1 MSTLF
6 FNKQKCNLC
15 GQCVEA
21 CPFKALEAGNEGIEV
36 NAACKMCRICIKK
49 CPLGAISLLDDARV
63 KVDATKWKGIL
74 VYVEHD
80 DSGIHPVVL
89 ELLGEARKLA
99 SKVSHPVYA
108 LVIGDENSRKYT
120 QTLIEHGADKV
131 FVYEHDQL
139 KGFRADCQTN
149 VFEDCISRVM
159 PSVVL
164 VGATSL
170 GRSLAPR
177 ISTRFRTGL
186 TADCTELQIKENTDL
201 VQIRPAFGGNI
212 MAQIITPNARPQFA
226 TVRYKVMDRAEADCR
241 HEGEE
246 VICEV
251 TPAMLASKIKI
262 LKTSVTEKHPGIE
275 EAEVLVVGGRGL
287 KSKDDLNMLS
297 ELAELL
303 GGQLAVT
310 RPLIE
315 NGWGSHKQ
323 QIGLSGRTVKPKL
336 IMTFGVSGT
345 VQFVAGMKS
354 SECII
359 AVNTDKDAPI
369 FNVANYCIE
378 GDLYDVLPV
387 LINKLKEGAGILEGC
402 GLQLD
407 GVQQGGGLA

>member
-15 GQCVEA
+15 GKCVEA
-21 CPFKALEAGNEGIEV
+21 CPFKALEEKAGAIEI

-49 CPLGAISLLDDARV
+49 CPEGAISLLDDART
-63 KVDATKWKGIL
+63 KVDAAKWKGIL

-80 DSGIHPVVL
+80 EAGLHPVVL

-99 SKVSHPVYA
+99 DTVGHPVYA
-108 LVIGDENSRKYT
+108 LLTGEEGVRKYS
-120 QTLIEHGADKV
+120 QTLIEHGADRV
-131 FVYEHDQL
+131 FVYEHEEL
-139 KGFRADCQTN
+139 KGFRADCQAN
-149 VFEDCISRVM
+149 VFEDCINKVK

-186 TADCTELQIKENTDL
+186 TADCTELQIKANTDL

-212 MAQIITPNARPQFA
+212 MARIITPNARPQFA
-226 TVRYKVMDRAEADCR
+226 TVRYKVMEKAEADCSR
-241 HEGEE
+241 TGEE
-246 VICEV
+246 VLCAV
-251 TPAMLASKIKI
+251 TPEMVKSGIKI
-262 LKTSVTEKHPGIE
+262 LKTSVSEKHPGIE
-275 EAEVLVVGGRGL
+275 EAEVLVVGGRGF
-287 KSKDDLNMLS
+287 KTREDLNMLY

-303 GGQLAVT
+303 GGKVAVT

-315 NGWGSHKQ
+315 NGWANHKQ

-336 IMTFGVSGT
+336 LMAFGVSGAI
-345 VQFVAGMKS
+345 QWVAGMKS

-359 AVNTDKDAPI
+359 AINADKSAPI

-378 GDLYDVLPV
+378 GDIYTILPM
-387 LINKLKEGAGILEGC
+387 LIEKIKQGADLTEVC
-402 GLQLD
+402 GLQA
-407 GVQQGGGLA
+407 GGDRK